1 MITLVVSETDKLE
14 PVLSQE
20 VPAPLHR
27 RSGSHPWGTGVLVV
41 SSAIFFCQSEIFKAG
56 AEAVCSCSRAFESTV
71 IKLIGRRPRLDSYC
85 SKCLGL
91 GLSGGR
97 G

>member
-41 SSAIFFCQSEIFKAG
+41 SSAIFFFFCQSEIFKAG

-71 IKLIGRRPRLDSYC
+71 IKLIVRTEA
-85 SKCLGL
+85 
-91 GLSGGR
+91 
-97 G
+97 